1 MKKRFLMLTVN
12 KMDCAK
18 WKSIKNCARKLCQEL
33 CAFGKMWN
41 KTTCTLAAFPYIFRR
56 WGKSLVISHSKKLK
70 HNIMFRK
77 KEEAPPWFHTKLPLE
92 RNMEQQRRATY
103 VLVAHCYMR
112 CYAASAAPIWC
123 SALLYLFYTCTNKTP
138 LAKIF
143 TQSIN
148 WFPDFPK
155 PFTYQ
160 QTQSTECKIVNQWK
174 FLKKKTIIQS

>member
-1 MKKRFLMLTVN
+1 
-12 KMDCAK
+12 
-18 WKSIKNCARKLCQEL
+18 
-33 CAFGKMWN
+33 
-41 KTTCTLAAFPYIFRR
+41 
-56 WGKSLVISHSKKLK
+56 
-70 HNIMFRK
+70 MFRK
-77 KEEAPPWFHTKLPLE
+77 KEEAPPPPWFHTKLPLE

-143 TQSIN
+143 TQCRIN

-160 QTQSTECKIVNQWK
+160 QTQSTECKILFKRQYSNRVSQNAYFFEILTSPKFFSTILTQKLWK
-174 FLKKKTIIQS
+174 CKKIPKKLCLKGATVPR